1 MKVKQCQ
8 FSSTINCCNRGE
20 ACLNTVEERRKY
32 NEIINQMQD
41 KLESL
46 KLSLDDIPKGVG
58 NCSDLNETDEIIFE
72 ID

>member
-1 MKVKQCQ
+1 
-8 FSSTINCCNRGE
+8 
-20 ACLNTVEERRKY
+20 
-32 NEIINQMQD
+32 MQE

-46 KLSLDDIPKGVG
+46 KLSLDDIPEGVG